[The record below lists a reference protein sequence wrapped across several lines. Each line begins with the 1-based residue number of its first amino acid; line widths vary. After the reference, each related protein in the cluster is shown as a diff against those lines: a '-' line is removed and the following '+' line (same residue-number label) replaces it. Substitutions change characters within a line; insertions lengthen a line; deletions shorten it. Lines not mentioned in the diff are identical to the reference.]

1 MLVVLEGCDG
11 SGKSTLAKGLA
22 QILGAEV
29 IHCSTHTPNTYTF
42 FKDIIEVSKH
52 KNIIADR
59 FCYGQFVYQDEDN
72 RWMEEEGLKK
82 IEVLMLEANAS
93 VVFVKADVDEIKAR
107 LKGRGEELI
116 NGLTIEQVQ
125 ERFEQVFN
133 KSMLPV
139 QTWWT
144 SNGGYGNDT
153 V

>member
-22 QILGAEV
+22 QILGAEI

-42 FKDIIEVSKH
+42 FKDIIKASKH

-72 RWMEEEGLKK
+72 RWMTEEGLKR

-93 VVFVKADVDEIKAR
+93 VVFVKADVVEIKAR
-107 LKGRGEELI
+107 LKDRGEELI
-116 NGLTIEQVQ
+116 NGLTVEQIQ

-133 KSMLPV
+133 KSMLSV

-144 SNGGYGNDT
+144 SSGGYRNDT